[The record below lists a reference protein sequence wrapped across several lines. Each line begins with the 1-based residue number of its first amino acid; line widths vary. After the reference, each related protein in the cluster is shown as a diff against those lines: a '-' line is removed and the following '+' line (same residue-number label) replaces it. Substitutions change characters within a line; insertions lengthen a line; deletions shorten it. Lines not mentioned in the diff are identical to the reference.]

1 MAKIKL
7 VFLSFLVIAILSL
20 AYLFFQIKNQAN
32 QKTILLRQQINTWEE
47 IGKNK
52 PDYRDA
58 WLQLAKLHY
67 EQQEINL
74 AKFYVNKALELDPNY
89 EVAQEFKQRLP

>member
-7 VFLSFLVIAILSL
+7 LFLSFLVVAMLVPI
-20 AYLFFQIKNQAN
+20 YLFFHIKNQAN
-32 QKTILLRQQINTWEE
+32 QKTILLQQQVSAWEE
-47 IGKNK
+47 IVKSK

-89 EVAQEFKQRLP
+89 EVAQEFKRRLP